1 MTNKDGTNP
10 NTIANILKNM
20 KVYSTNTK
28 TQQYVKSQIFYTTMV
43 NTLST
48 TIDDTNYLDPDK
60 ILENILAQQ
69 DNTEFNDA
77 THTFWINNTTR
88 FYRSRDVYEQMN
100 DPNNFNKLSISY
112 LCLSIIKTYS
122 EILKLNYTTSFIYYA
137 TMDLVND
144 QPAQHIDVFKE
155 INDIL
160 TSSSDYL
167 SKYKQ
172 LKKCLLMMR
181 KTLNYVNKYQVRDSE
196 TFLDNVSD
204 RENSLL
210 LIARLLGH
218 SNLTEM
224 ENLFNLYGLPGNR
237 DAIISNNW
245 FYGSKLDTYQSRLSR
260 FAHNI
265 ANNIPTQNSP
275 NDQSVSDYVNQYAIS
290 FDFRGI
296 SRITPGW
303 ELCSSRVIDRAQRR
317 AQSIT
322 RAPSLQ
328 STRVVRNRQTR
339 ASHARIPAQNQT
351 GLDSINDILARLSRI
366 RRNFPFILDEFNRNI
381 VNHQNR
387 INLQGFTHNFPE
399 IFESLVRRDVRN
411 ISNFLNITNDQNFR
425 NMVPTLQLSDGK
437 QLLLILLLIWKKDH
451 PTVPIPTFEQL
462 LINLQITNSRIIHY
476 EFEYNRAV
484 RITRDIDRML
494 QSRGLYSEATD
505 SDPATDWI
513 SVLLGDIQIS
523 HELIDE
529 ILEFNEGPEPQAVS
543 QTQVASAS
551 DAARAQFIAS
561 QSATELE
568 KDEILE
574 KLGERCTICMDN
586 MIECDLGHPDNT
598 AHHITCKECAT
609 YLSYSQSEC
618 PICRQPIVS
627 LHSNPIAELKYD
639 LLQKLKTLIVQNI
652 ETIDSDIFDKNT
664 KAEIE
669 SLLPTTTQEI
679 NNLMI
684 NIENNINTRTQP
696 DGSGSDE
703 SRYTLVGTDTFDEQ
717 ILQIYKIILSSI
729 KESMAVFDTD
739 HTPGSEPEP
748 ESGSEPEPE
757 SGSEPEPE
765 SGSEPG
771 SGSGSEP
778 GSGSV
783 SDQRFDFNSKYKT
796 RKSQKRSTKKSRKE
810 Y

>member
-1 MTNKDGTNP
+1 M
-10 NTIANILKNM
+10 
-20 KVYSTNTK
+20 
-28 TQQYVKSQIFYTTMV
+28 
-43 NTLST
+43 
-48 TIDDTNYLDPDK
+48 
-60 ILENILAQQ
+60 
-69 DNTEFNDA
+69 
-77 THTFWINNTTR
+77 
-88 FYRSRDVYEQMN
+88 
-100 DPNNFNKLSISY
+100 
-112 LCLSIIKTYS
+112 
-122 EILKLNYTTSFIYYA
+122 
-137 TMDLVND
+137 
-144 QPAQHIDVFKE
+144 
-155 INDIL
+155 
-160 TSSSDYL
+160 
-167 SKYKQ
+167 
-172 LKKCLLMMR
+172 
-181 KTLNYVNKYQVRDSE
+181 
-196 TFLDNVSD
+196 
-204 RENSLL
+204 
-210 LIARLLGH
+210 
-218 SNLTEM
+218 
-224 ENLFNLYGLPGNR
+224 
-237 DAIISNNW
+237 
-245 FYGSKLDTYQSRLSR
+245 
-260 FAHNI
+260 
-265 ANNIPTQNSP
+265 
-275 NDQSVSDYVNQYAIS
+275 
-290 FDFRGI
+290 
-296 SRITPGW
+296 
-303 ELCSSRVIDRAQRR
+303 
-317 AQSIT
+317 
-322 RAPSLQ
+322 
-328 STRVVRNRQTR
+328 
-339 ASHARIPAQNQT
+339 
-351 GLDSINDILARLSRI
+351 SRI

-399 IFESLVRRDVRN
+399 IFESLIRRDVRN

-783 SDQRFDFNSKYKT
+783 SEQSFDFNSKYKT
-796 RKSQKRSTKKSRKE
+796 RKSQKRSTKKSRKNTKKISKE